1 MPRVCGPGFCMA
13 AENASMEVAGSPS
26 TSSMT
31 SPTCIPAFS
40 AGQAGNN
47 PSTRSPPPT
56 GDHRCNPADRRSRET
71 GTGRKTG
78 ENHRTRKATV
88 ARTSSAARPPSRR
101 ASGVRT
107 RAESAAATVLRTAPT
122 TGTNPHRSARFVRAE
137 SGGSSVGR
145 LESILKESLPNG
157 TATSFGSMQLF
168 RPMTETEIRDAF
180 RSAMGCAASRARK
193 MPGGAGNRNYW
204 RVHGDD
210 GRSAVV
216 MELPPEPAK
225 SEEVSKE
232 AAAQDL
238 PFLNVHR
245 YLERLGVR

>member
-1 MPRVCGPGFCMA
+1 MPTVCGPGFCMA

-40 AGQAGNN
+40 AG
-47 PSTRSPPPT
+47 PT
-56 GDHRCNPADRRSRET
+56 GN
-71 GTGRKTG
+71 
-78 ENHRTRKATV
+78 
-88 ARTSSAARPPSRR
+88 
-101 ASGVRT
+101 
-107 RAESAAATVLRTAPT
+107 
-122 TGTNPHRSARFVRAE
+122 NPHRSARFVRAE

-157 TATSFGSMQLF
+157 TATSFGSMLLF

-245 YLERLGVR
+245 YLERLGVRVPHVYLD